1 MMSARMPTIN
11 PRRCVEYGNQAMDDI
26 GNWEKKETKGN
37 IGNLGKVA
45 QNINTLGFKIQGN
58 PDLVNFK
65 DKDH

>member
-1 MMSARMPTIN
+1 
-11 PRRCVEYGNQAMDDI
+11 MDDI

-58 PDLVNFK
+58 PDLVNFQ
-65 DKDH
+65 DKDL